1 MFSPG
6 EDRWFAAESLSSRK
20 DSWRVTRG
28 EFRFMAGNYT
38 DERKTA
44 GKNRKHNRARR
55 PERKA
60 AKKNGQKNG
69 RGSGEKAG
77 AANGGGRKVNGRSA
91 SRSPAGTLFA
101 IGGAED
107 RHDTKVILSHLAE
120 RIGSGKLVISTLAS
134 EYGDEVWEVYRKLFV
149 SMGVKYVK
157 HLGINHRDETSK
169 DPRLDML
176 ADAKAVFFT
185 GGDQF
190 KITTRLGGTALSELI
205 EEIYRRGGII
215 GGTSAG
221 ATALGEM
228 MLVGVAGEGISK
240 LSDVHMTPGLGLAR
254 NMIIDQHFS
263 ERGRIRRLLG
273 AVAQNPRMLG
283 VGIDEDTAVVIE
295 SDGTFHTLGSGAIYI
310 VDGHDLNYTNFSEA
324 SFSRAMSVF
333 GVKLHVLSGGDS
345 FDVSSRHPAHARA
358 DVENL
363 ETELQLLKGAASSEV
378 V

>member
-1 MFSPG
+1 
-6 EDRWFAAESLSSRK
+6 
-20 DSWRVTRG
+20 
-28 EFRFMAGNYT
+28 MAGNHEG
-38 DERKTA
+38 ERKTA
-44 GKNRKHNRARR
+44 AGNNGQRNHAQK
-55 PERKA
+55 PEQKA
-60 AKKNGQKNG
+60 AKKNGLKKG
-69 RGSGEKAG
+69 RGNGKKA
-77 AANGGGRKVNGRSA
+77 NGRSA
-91 SRSPAGTLFA
+91 PRAPAGTLFA

-107 RHDTKVILSHLAE
+107 REDTKEILRRLAE
-120 RIGSGKLVISTLAS
+120 RIGSGKLVISTLATD
-134 EYGDEVWEVYRKLFV
+134 YGDEMWEVYRKLFT
-149 SMGVKYVK
+149 SMGVKHVK

-205 EEIYRRGGII
+205 EEIYWRGGII

-228 MLVGVAGEGISK
+228 MLVGSPDEGTCK
-240 LSDVHMTPGLGLAR
+240 VSDVHMTPGLGLAR